1 VACAARKV
9 VEPPRVWTGGR
20 RWLGNQGDC
29 IVNAGAGGCVAGRR
43 IRTRVV
49 GWTQMP
55 GVVHPLVGDQNA
67 QVTISTTVPGNCST
81 VIVALVKATSVGP
94 HIGVS
99 KSRTCGPNQYSLVIH
114 IQERSRSPATRS
126 CKDPG
131 TPSAAESD
139 TWPCL
144 VDARGSRTGG
154 GREWQPCAVVRRVV
168 PGFAWARGL
177 DQVAMVG
184 LEWVDWF
191 NHRRLHSAVRDVP
204 PAEYG

>member
-1 VACAARKV
+1 MS
-9 VEPPRVWTGGR
+9 G
-20 RWLGNQGDC
+20 
-29 IVNAGAGGCVAGRR
+29 R
-43 IRTRVV
+43 IRLIDAPDPASRGRTRRALTPPILKSSPRARRNLRDRLARTRGAMHQVV
-49 GWTQMP
+49 N
-55 GVVHPLVGDQNA
+55 VPLPKRV
-67 QVTISTTVPGNCST
+67 CR
-81 VIVALVKATSVGP
+81 P
-94 HIGVS
+94 H
-99 KSRTCGPNQYSLVIH
+99 GPNQYSLEIH
-114 IQERSRSPATRS
+114 IQEWSRSPATRS

-139 TWPCL
+139 TWPYL

-191 NHRRLHSAVRDVP
+191 NHRRLHSAVRAFHLPSTDSSTTVEQRPRQRRGTPDSP
-204 PAEYG
+204 PNPGWFSRRDPRCPGAGA